1 MIQQVTKLN
10 DFDTL
15 AKLLNEAFFTIAE
28 EFGLTKE
35 NSPTN
40 NAFITSDELKAQ
52 LIESREF
59 YIYVNTDKLVGFIA
73 IEKALTPSD
82 TFYIEKLAVA
92 PDSRH
97 LGIGKQ
103 LMDFASNRI
112 VELGGKCISIGLI
125 NSNTVLKAWYNQ
137 QGYAECSVKAFEHL
151 PFEVCIMNKII
162 TKQEP
167 NYEQVKK

>member
-1 MIQQVTKLN
+1 MIQQVTMQN

-15 AKLLNEAFFTIAE
+15 AKLLNEAFVTVAK

-35 NSPTN
+35 NSPNN
-40 NAFITSDELKAQ
+40 NAFIAGDELKAQ
-52 LIESREF
+52 LTESREF
-59 YIYVNTDKLVGFIA
+59 YTYANIGKLVGFIA
-73 IEKALTPSD
+73 IEKALNTPD

-97 LGIGKQ
+97 LGIGRQ

-125 NSNTVLKAWYNQ
+125 NSNTVLKTWYNK
-137 QGYAECSVKAFEHL
+137 QGYVECSVKTFEHL
-151 PFEVCIMNKII
+151 PFEVCIMEKII
-162 TKQEP
+162 KKQES
-167 NYEQVKK
+167 NA

>member
-1 MIQQVTKLN
+1 MIQQVTKQN

-15 AKLLNEAFFTIAE
+15 AKLLNEAFISVSKK
-28 EFGLTKE
+28 FGLTKE

-40 NAFITSDELKAQ
+40 NAFIASDELKAQ

-59 YIYVNTDKLVGFIA
+59 YTYTNNGKLVGFIA
-73 IEKALTPSD
+73 IEKALNTPD
-82 TFYIEKLAVA
+82 TFYIEKLAVV

-97 LGIGKQ
+97 LGIGRR
-103 LMDFASNRI
+103 LMDFALNRI

-125 NSNTVLKAWYNQ
+125 NSNAVLKDWYNK
-137 QGYAECSVKAFEHL
+137 QGYVECFVNTFEHL
-151 PFEVCIMNKII
+151 PFEVCIMERII

-167 NYEQVKK
+167 NA